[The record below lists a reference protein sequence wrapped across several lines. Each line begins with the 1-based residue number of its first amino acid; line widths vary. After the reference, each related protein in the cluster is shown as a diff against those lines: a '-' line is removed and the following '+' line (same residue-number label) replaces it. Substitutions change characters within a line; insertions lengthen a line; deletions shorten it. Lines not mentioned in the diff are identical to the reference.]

1 MDQLVSSCFG
11 QVVRSLRQ
19 DAGMT
24 QEKLG
29 EGAHLQRNYIS
40 SLELGQ
46 KQPSLLTVFKIAQ
59 ALGVQPNRLVEKV
72 VDRMKY
78 HQRDL

>member
-1 MDQLVSSCFG
+1 MNQLVSSCFG
-11 QVVRSLRQ
+11 RVVRSLRQ

-29 EGAHLQRNYIS
+29 EDAHLQRNYIS

-46 KQPSLLTVFKIAQ
+46 KQPSLLTVFKIAR
-59 ALGVQPNRLVEKV
+59 ALGVQPNFLVEKV
-72 VDRMKY
+72 LEQMEDHPR
-78 HQRDL
+78 